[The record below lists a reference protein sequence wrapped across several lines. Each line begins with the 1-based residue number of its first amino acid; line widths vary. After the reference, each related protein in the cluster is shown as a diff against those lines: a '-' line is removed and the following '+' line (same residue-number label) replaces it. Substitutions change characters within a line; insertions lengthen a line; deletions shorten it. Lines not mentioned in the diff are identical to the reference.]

1 MKAGTQERGTEHGTE
16 CGMERGTEHGMEHR
30 TKHGTE
36 HGTEIRCKVHHD
48 ERACVLCEGAH
59 GYRHKPQG
67 YSLAV
72 LVCRFR
78 RNIQVCLSVY
88 QFRTLQNDQVEII
101 DLTLS
106 DSDSDGDFI
115 QAKKAKVEPKPPSPR
130 RGHCVQGE
138 TLVLRSSN
146 TKMKLMPTAE
156 NTCFNRR
163 CV

>member
-1 MKAGTQERGTEHGTE
+1 M
-16 CGMERGTEHGMEHR
+16 
-30 TKHGTE
+30 TK
-36 HGTEIRCKVHHD
+36 C
-48 ERACVLCEGAH
+48 
-59 GYRHKPQG
+59 
-67 YSLAV
+67 
-72 LVCRFR
+72 
-78 RNIQVCLSVY
+78 
-88 QFRTLQNDQVEII
+88 EII

-146 TKMKLMPTAE
+146 TKMKLMSTAE
-156 NTCFNRR
+156 NICFNRR

>member
-1 MKAGTQERGTEHGTE
+1 M
-16 CGMERGTEHGMEHR
+16 
-30 TKHGTE
+30 TK
-36 HGTEIRCKVHHD
+36 C
-48 ERACVLCEGAH
+48 
-59 GYRHKPQG
+59 
-67 YSLAV
+67 
-72 LVCRFR
+72 
-78 RNIQVCLSVY
+78 
-88 QFRTLQNDQVEII
+88 EII

-146 TKMKLMPTAE
+146 TKMKLMSTAE

-163 CV
+163 CVCKSSVQVPPQPCYILHQIFLLRIIECNCMISLVCNFCRHFCTYRIHFCIMFLYI